1 MKYSLNL
8 FCLFFILNSI
18 MFGQIENNLE
28 KHFANIF
35 LEGFAKELY
44 SQKDYE
50 RAYNEFDRYIFINK
64 GKLNLDTTYL
74 YLAKCSIGLK
84 KYDNA
89 NKILKN
95 LLDFPYD
102 KRNTELIDSVIRF
115 YSYSLFLQGKN
126 EISIEVL
133 NNESHMDTSA
143 DKSSLIALNYLQL
156 RNYKLSRETIL
167 RKNPVNSEI
176 LSLIDAGEKI
186 SYKSPLLAGLF
197 SSIIPGVGKIY
208 TERTWDGLFSL
219 VSIGILTWRAYA
231 GFHEDRYNSTSFWF
245 YGSLSLLLYAGNIYG
260 SVKSAELYN
269 EQLNLNY
276 NLKIRCHL
284 DKIFKIFD
292 CDSY

>member
-1 MKYSLNL
+1 
-8 FCLFFILNSI
+8 